1 MVLPAIRKN
10 AAYFLKKIE
19 KVLPPSSFQNGGKNF
34 FLDFSMGVFVVF
46 FHFGLAFVHVPV
58 GLLQKDL
65 HAAVLAVGIGNC
77 VAVSILKMELLA
89 VGIVV
94 ACFLADV

>member
-1 MVLPAIRKN
+1 
-10 AAYFLKKIE
+10 
-19 KVLPPSSFQNGGKNF
+19 
-34 FLDFSMGVFVVF
+34 MGVFAVF

-65 HAAVLAVGIGNC
+65 HAATLAVGIGNC

-89 VGIVV
+89 VEIVV
-94 ACFLADV
+94 ACFLADVQEDLFRFLLADTG